1 MPKLKTH
8 RGAAKRVKKT
18 ASGKFKRHRAYHSH
32 ILEKKSTKRKRRL
45 RSSTLVS
52 RRRRQGRGDGCSRA
66 GSREGPCESHDPTH
80 RKDRRKKI
88 LKLAEG
94 YWGGKVAPPPDR
106 QDPGGEVAA
115 VRLPRPQ
122 GSASAQFRR
131 LWITRI
137 NAAARENGTTYS
149 QLIAGLKNAGCEL
162 DRKVLAD
169 LAVRDPK
176 AFSQLVELATHRRG
190 LRAP

>member
-1 MPKLKTH
+1 M
-8 RGAAKRVKKT
+8 RVT
-18 ASGKFKRHRAYHSH
+18 
-32 ILEKKSTKRKRRL
+32 
-45 RSSTLVS
+45 RS
-52 RRRRQGRGDGCSRA
+52 
-66 GSREGPCESHDPTH
+66 TH

-94 YWGGKVAPPPDR
+94 YWGGKSRLHRIAKIQVEKSLQYAYRDR
-106 QDPGGEVAA
+106 KQ
-115 VRLPRPQ
+115 RKR
-122 GSASAQFRR
+122 QFRR

-149 QLIAGLKNAGCEL
+149 ALIAGLKDVGCRL

-176 AFSQLVELATHRRG
+176 AFSQVVELATTDRV
-190 LRAP
+190 